1 MAFNLENWLHTMT
14 TISMRYFIL
23 AGMTFLIFY
32 ILFPKV
38 FQKIKIQR
46 VFPKPK
52 NYYRDVSYS
61 VISMLIFS
69 TIAYNCFT
77 ALKPYNNINYGEIK
91 NTTFYALSFIWMFF
105 LHDAYFYWSHR
116 AMHHPF
122 LYRKVH
128 LIHHKST
135 NPSPWT
141 AYAFHPLEAIVEA
154 GIVPLIAFTI
164 PVHRSAFFIFML
176 FQIIY
181 NVYGHLGYELYPKNF
196 HKTWI
201 GKWVNTGTAHNQHH
215 KSFFGNYGLYTL
227 IWDRLL
233 GTIREDYD
241 DAFAEIRNK
250 A

>member
-1 MAFNLENWLHTMT
+1 MNFNLDKWMHTMM

-46 VFPKPK
+46 LFPKPK
-52 NYYRDVSYS
+52 NYYRDVRYS
-61 VISMLIFS
+61 VISILIFS
-69 TIAYNCFT
+69 TIAYVCFT
-77 ALKPYNNINYGEIK
+77 ALKPYNNINYGEVK
-91 NTTFYALSFIWMFF
+91 NPAFYALSFVWMFF

-116 AMHHPF
+116 AMHHPL
-122 LYRKVH
+122 LYRKIH
-128 LIHHKST
+128 LVHHKST

-181 NVYGHLGYELYPKNF
+181 NVYGHLGYELYPANF

-227 IWDRLL
+227 IWDRLF
-233 GTIREDYD
+233 GTIRNDYNE
-241 DAFAEIRNK
+241 AFQEVRNK
-250 A
+250 T